1 MTELVGAIDP
11 SLPFL
16 LILLALLGFRARV
29 SPTASLLVRAPVDH
43 VFDLID
49 LRDGD
54 EQKWH
59 RAVATVRLHDAATQC
74 FRIRY
79 AASLSTGGEQVFH
92 ADFRVVE
99 RQAPNRLVLERAGLQ
114 GRSQNNE
121 LLRIIADL
129 APEGEGTRLKIRY
142 DWGPRALIAQLL
154 ARTDLYGGAYRLK
167 GLAET
172 GEPDLVTDNL
182 ISAGVSLV
190 TGLVSLVAFGLW
202 FGWMVAVLLV
212 AALLVHEFGH
222 LLAFRM
228 IGQPWGRLV
237 FLPFLGALAMPRLPY
252 QRAAQNVFAALMG
265 PGFSVLIPVLAAI
278 AVYNGAATAPWLIQL
293 GLVAG
298 ALNLFNLLP
307 VEPLDG
313 GVAMRSIFG
322 RMLGR
327 YARFGLMGLGIAIGV
342 GGFYFKEPM
351 LIVFGGIAIL
361 ANIRPRLMDH
371 GLAPLSLA
379 ELGLSLAA
387 FAAVTAGHG
396 IGFVY
401 LLLRT

>member
-1 MTELVGAIDP
+1 MSEFVGAIDP
-11 SLPFL
+11 SLPLF

-29 SPTASLLVRAPVDH
+29 SPVASLFIRAPLEH
-43 VFDLID
+43 VFRLID

-54 EQKWH
+54 QQNWH
-59 RAVATVRLHDAATQC
+59 RSTATVQLVDPRAQT

-79 AASLSTGGEQVFH
+79 SSNLSTGGEQVFH
-92 ADFRVVE
+92 ADFRVTE
-99 RQAPNRLVLERAGLQ
+99 RNPPQRLVLERAGLE
-114 GRSQNNE
+114 GRSHNNE
-121 LLRIIADL
+121 LMRIVAEL
-129 APEGEGTRLKIRY
+129 SPEGAGTRLRMRY
-142 DWGPRALIAQLL
+142 DWGPRALVSQLL
-154 ARTDLYGGAYRLK
+154 ARTDLYGGLYRLK

-172 GEPDLVTDNL
+172 GKPDLVTDDV
-182 ISAGVSLV
+182 ISACVAVV
-190 TGLVSLVAFGLW
+190 TGLVSLIAFGLW

-212 AALLVHEFGH
+212 VALLIHEFGH

-252 QRAAQNVFAALMG
+252 QSAAQSVFAALMG
-265 PGFSVLIPVLAAI
+265 PGFSVVIPVLAAI
-278 AVYNGAATAPWLIQL
+278 AVHNEAVTAPWLIQL

-313 GVAMRSIFG
+313 GIAMRSIFG
-322 RMLGR
+322 RILGQH
-327 YARFGLMGLGIAIGV
+327 ARFGLMGLGILIAIG
-342 GGFYFKEPM
+342 GYYAMEPL

-361 ANIRPRLMDH
+361 ANLRPRMMDY
-371 GLAPLSLA
+371 GLAPLSIA
-379 ELGLSLAA
+379 ELGLSLVG
-387 FAAVTAGHG
+387 FAGIVAGHG

-401 LLLRT
+401 LLLRA